1 MFGTADDIVVISP
14 GGSLFD
20 DTSFY
25 GAHQRKKFEFRMR
38 LTCSSPVPIGSRFS
52 LKAVVDHGADDYP
65 AIDDEDF
72 DRSDNFR
79 TRVHRIR

>member
-25 GAHQRKKFEFRMR
+25 SAHQRKNFAFSMR
-38 LTCSSPVPIGSRFS
+38 LTCSSPVPIGSRFN
-52 LKAVVDHGADDYP
+52 LKAIVDHGADDYP

-72 DRSDNFR
+72 DRSDNVR